1 MTEENKDLAGRFA
14 RFCAA
19 MIDGII
25 LIVLLFAI
33 AKITGFWEQIMPR
46 LAQNIPLTME
56 ENIIAFVVGQALFLT
71 LNGMLLA
78 KHGQTI
84 GKAIIGVKIV
94 DTQQNAVGFAK
105 LYVLRYLTI
114 VFISM
119 IPVVGSLL
127 NLLNILFIFGKE
139 RRCLHDRI
147 AGTIVIVAK

>member
-1 MTEENKDLAGRFA
+1 M
-14 RFCAA
+14 
-19 MIDGII
+19 
-25 LIVLLFAI
+25 
-33 AKITGFWEQIMPR
+33 
-46 LAQNIPLTME
+46 
-56 ENIIAFVVGQALFLT
+56 VGQALFLI

-147 AGTIVIVAK
+147 AGTIVVVAK